1 MNNYLKFATYQ
12 LIGFTSSIP
21 RLIKIKKNPDKF
33 SLKEKFELCKNK
45 LKNL

>member
-33 SLKEKFELCKNK
+33 T
-45 LKNL
+45 NLGKSFSEFFL

>member
-21 RLIKIKKNPDKF
+21 RLIKIKKN
-33 SLKEKFELCKNK
+33 LI
-45 LKNL
+45 NLA

>member
-33 SLKEKFELCKNK
+33 SLKENLNLCKNK